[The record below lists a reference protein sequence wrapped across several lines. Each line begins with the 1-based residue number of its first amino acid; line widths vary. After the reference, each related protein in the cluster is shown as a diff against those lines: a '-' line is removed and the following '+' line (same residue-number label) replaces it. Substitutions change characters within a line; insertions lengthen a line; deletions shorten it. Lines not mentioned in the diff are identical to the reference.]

1 LDGENNHQSRSTSST
16 SRSRSVSVI
25 PPDNANL
32 SPAKQGPSPEVPES
46 GAVRADFKAEMTN
59 TVSYVAAFG
68 GGVASFVSP
77 CVLPIVPGY
86 LSVVTGL
93 DLTDAVQGSRHHLL
107 RIARDTALFVA
118 GFTVVFVLLGI
129 TATTIG
135 SAVFRDKELLLRIS
149 GALVVA
155 MALFLAGSLVLRRP
169 GWYREARFHPN
180 LERYGPFAAPVAGAA
195 FGFGWQPCLG
205 PILAAVSTV
214 AMSSGS
220 AGQGA
225 ALLAMYSLGLGVPFL
240 VVGLALGRLSGML
253 RLIRRH
259 SRPITILSAVVMGA
273 FGVLLF
279 TDKLTYLTSYLETL
293 MRAIGLGRL
302 ITVG

>member
-1 LDGENNHQSRSTSST
+1 
-16 SRSRSVSVI
+16 
-25 PPDNANL
+25 
-32 SPAKQGPSPEVPES
+32 
-46 GAVRADFKAEMTN
+46 MTN

-86 LSVVTGL
+86 LSVLTGL
-93 DLTDAVQGSRHHLL
+93 DLTDAEQGSRRHLL
-107 RIARDTALFVA
+107 RIARDTSLFVA
-118 GFTVVFVLLGI
+118 GFTLVFVLLGI

-155 MALFLAGSLVLRRP
+155 MAVFLAGSLVAKRP
-169 GWYREARFHPN
+169 GLYREARFHPN

-205 PILAAVSTV
+205 PILASVSAV
-214 AMSSGS
+214 AASSGS

-225 ALLAMYSLGLGVPFL
+225 GLLAVYSLGLGIPFL
-240 VVGLALGRLSGML
+240 IVGLALGRLSGML
-253 RLIRRH
+253 ALIRRH
-259 SRPITILSAVVMGA
+259 SRAITIVSVIVMGG

-279 TDKLTYLTSYLETL
+279 TDKLTYVTSELEAF

-302 ITVG
+302 ITLG